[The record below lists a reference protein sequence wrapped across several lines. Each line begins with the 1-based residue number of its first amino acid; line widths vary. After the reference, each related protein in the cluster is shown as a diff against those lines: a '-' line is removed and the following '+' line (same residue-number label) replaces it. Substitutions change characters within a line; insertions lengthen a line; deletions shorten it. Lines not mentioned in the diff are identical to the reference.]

1 MFTDSI
7 RKTWWKYFLRWMILL
22 GVDSITLAS
31 TNFHYQFQRASQVFL
46 VQFLILHHRWECAT
60 WHTDHSRTQL
70 MHWRNCTFLS
80 YIHLIIV
87 MWKFSYSVNFS
98 TWGFSVL
105 FLPLSTSY
113 NGHSFPLRLSEG
125 VSLSARM
132 WINQNQCETIMS

>member
-1 MFTDSI
+1 MKIFFAMDDSVRRRFNNFGWYEFSLSI
-7 RKTWWKYFLRWMILL
+7 STSKSSISRPVSDSTSTM
-22 GVDSITLAS
+22 GVCYMTHRPFAHTTYALAEL
-31 TNFHYQFQRASQVFL
+31 Y
-46 VQFLILHHRWECAT
+46 
-60 WHTDHSRTQL
+60 
-70 MHWRNCTFLS
+70 LS